1 MDFSAANVRLWD
13 TMVQAGIIAGIL
25 LGANVLRRKIAFVRK
40 TLMPTSVL
48 GGFLLLIIRVSGL
61 FWINVELL
69 DMITYHGIAIGF
81 IALSLRTMEK
91 NKADSLAGPKSG
103 ALIVSCYVLQG
114 IMGLAITLGLALT
127 LKPGLFAAAGILL
140 PMGYGQG
147 PGQANNIGASYEAL
161 GFTGGHSFA
170 LSLAAAGFL
179 SACIV
184 GVIYLNILRRKGRI
198 GRQDPAPDDI
208 SGSVMTDV
216 FQDEKE
222 LPLSESVDR
231 LSIQAALVL
240 LAYLLSYLVI
250 RGLSLLVGLLGPGM
264 EKTVSSLLWGFNFI
278 FGSLV
283 AMLLRLILSHLRRF
297 KIMTHQYQNNYLLS
311 RISGLAFD
319 IMIITG
325 IAAIEISDLRG
336 LWLPFL
342 ILAAAG
348 ALGTLFYLQWICRWV
363 YPAYYLEGLL
373 SMYGMMTGTISSGI
387 LLLREIDGAYRSPA
401 ANNLVSGSAFAVLF
415 GFPLLALIG
424 MAPQSLP
431 MTVIVLGLLVVYMAL
446 LLLFLLKVR
455 RRVTGATT
463 PGA

>member
-1 MDFSAANVRLWD
+1 MDFSAANTALWD
-13 TMVQAGIIAGIL
+13 TMIQAGIIAGIL
-25 LGANVLRRKIAFVRK
+25 LGANILRRKAAFVRK

-48 GGFLLLIIRVSGL
+48 GGFLLLFIRISGL
-61 FWINVELL
+61 FWVNVELL
-69 DMITYHGIAIGF
+69 EMITYHGIAIGF
-81 IALSLRTMEK
+81 IALSLRPLDK
-91 NKADSLAGPKSG
+91 NGSGSLAGLKSG

-114 IMGLAITLGLALT
+114 IMGLAITLALSVTLA
-127 LKPGLFAAAGILL
+127 PDLFAAAGILL

-147 PGQANNIGASYEAL
+147 PGQANNVGASYEAL

-184 GVIYLNILRRKGRI
+184 GVIYLNILRRRGRI
-198 GRQDPAPDDI
+198 ARQDPGDI
-208 SGSVMTDV
+208 SGSVMTDI

-222 LPLSESVDR
+222 MPLSESVDR

-240 LAYLLSYLVI
+240 LAYLLSYLLI
-250 RGLSLLVGLLGPGM
+250 RGLSGLAGLLGPGI

-278 FGSLV
+278 FGSV
-283 AMLLRLILSHLRRF
+283 TAMLIRLVMSHLRRF
-297 KIMTHQYQNNYLLS
+297 RIMTHQYQNNYLLS

-325 IAAIEISDLRG
+325 IAAIEIGDLRD
-336 LWLPFL
+336 LWVPFL

-348 ALGTLFYLQWICRWV
+348 ALGTLAYLRWICKRV
-363 YPAYYLEGLL
+363 YPGYYLEGLL

-387 LLLREIDGAYRSPA
+387 LLLRELDPGYRSPA

-424 MAPQSLP
+424 LAPQGGL
-431 MTVIVLGLLVVYMAL
+431 MTVTVLGLLVVYMAL
-446 LLLFLLKVR
+446 LLLFLLKAR
-455 RRVTGATT
+455 RPPR
-463 PGA
+463 

>member
-1 MDFSAANVRLWD
+1 MDFSAANIRLWD
-13 TMVQAGIIAGIL
+13 TMVQAGIIAIIL
-25 LGANVLRRKIAFVRK
+25 LGANVLRRKVSFIKK

-48 GGFLLLIIRVSGL
+48 GGFLLLIIRESGL

-69 DMITYHGIAIGF
+69 EMITYHGIAIGF
-81 IALSLRTMEK
+81 IALSLRTLEK
-91 NKADSLAGPKSG
+91 NAADSLGGPKSG

-114 IMGLAITLGLALT
+114 IMGLVVTLGLALT
-127 LKPGLFAAAGILL
+127 LKPDLFAAAGILL

-161 GFTGGHSFA
+161 GFIGGHSFA

-184 GVIYLNILRRKGRI
+184 GVIYLNILRRRGRI
-198 GRQDPAPDDI
+198 GRPDPALETEL
-208 SGSVMTDV
+208 SGSVTTSI
-216 FQDEKE
+216 FQDEE
-222 LPLSESVDR
+222 EIPLSEGVDR
-231 LSIQAALVL
+231 LSIQTALVL
-240 LAYLLSYLVI
+240 VAYLVSYLLI
-250 RGLSLLVGLLGPGM
+250 LGLSRAASLLGPGV

-283 AMLLRLILSHLRRF
+283 AMLIRLILSHLRRH
-297 KIMTHQYQNNYLLS
+297 KIMTRQYQNNYLLS
-311 RISGLAFD
+311 RIASLAFD

-336 LWLPFL
+336 LWMPFL
-342 ILAAAG
+342 IMAVAG
-348 ALGTLFYLQWICRWV
+348 ALGTLFYLRWICKWV
-363 YPAYYLEGLL
+363 YPGYYYEGML

-387 LLLREIDGAYRSPA
+387 LLLREIDGTYRSPA

-424 MAPQSLP
+424 LAPQSFT
-431 MTVIVLGLLVVYMAL
+431 MTVIVLGLLVVYLAL

-455 RRVTGATT
+455 RRGV
-463 PGA
+463 